1 MYLISEDTPKKL
13 IFTPIVRLQQAYINL
28 NPFKFIQ
35 YLLIFTIISVKIV
48 CDCSLIVDMEFYRVV
63 KTASL
68 RAIGCEWVFSIK

>member
-13 IFTPIVRLQQAYINL
+13 IFTPIVRLQQAYINP

-48 CDCSLIVDMEFYRVV
+48 FDCLIVDMEFYRVV